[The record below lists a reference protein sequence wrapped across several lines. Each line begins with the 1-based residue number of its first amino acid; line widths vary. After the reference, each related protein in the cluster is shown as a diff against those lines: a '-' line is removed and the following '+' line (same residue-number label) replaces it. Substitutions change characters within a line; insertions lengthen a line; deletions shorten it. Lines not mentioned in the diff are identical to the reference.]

1 MGVFAIVSGEKNI
14 MAFKLTEEQLMIQS
28 MVRDLSRSEFAPK
41 AMERDRTAEFPADN
55 LKKLGELG
63 LMGMMVP
70 SEYGGSGADTVSYVL
85 ALAEVAYACASTAVV
100 MSVHNSI
107 VCESILRY
115 GNAKQKEKYLHPLA
129 LGKIIG
135 AFALT
140 EPDAGSDPARQST
153 RAVFGGDSY
162 VLNGRKRFTTTGKN
176 AGLIIVTAKTDEKLR
191 HRGISAFLVE
201 QGSPGL
207 TVGPLENKMGLRASD
222 TADLIFENCRIPAEN
237 RLGNEGDGFLIAMTA
252 LDGGR
257 IGIAAQSVGVAK
269 AAFDAAVHYA
279 EEREQ
284 FGQTISKFQ
293 GLRWMV
299 ADMAIEIEAARLLML
314 SAAEMKDN
322 GENYT
327 LQASMAKLYA
337 SEMVNRVTAK
347 AIQIHGGYGFTK
359 EYPVERYYRDA
370 RVFTI
375 YEGTSEIQR
384 VVISNLIF
392 RDKRV

>member
-1 MGVFAIVSGEKNI
+1 MS
-14 MAFKLTEEQLMIQS
+14 FKFTEEQLMIRS
-28 MVRDLSRSEFAPK
+28 MVRELSRTEFAPK
-41 AMERDRTAEFPADN
+41 AMERDKTKAFPADN

-70 SEYGGSGADTVSYVL
+70 PEYGGSGADTVSYVL
-85 ALAEVAYACASTAVV
+85 ALAEVAYACAATAVV

-107 VCESILRY
+107 VCESILRF
-115 GNAKQKEKYLHPLA
+115 GTENQKKRYFKELA
-129 LGKIIG
+129 SGEILG

-140 EPDAGSDPARQST
+140 EPNAGSDPARQIT
-153 RAVFGGDSY
+153 KAVFDGDSY
-162 VLNGRKRFTTTGKN
+162 VLNGTKRFTTTGKN
-176 AGLIIVTAKTDEKLR
+176 AGLIIVTAKTDEEAR
-191 HRGISAFLVE
+191 HKGISAFLVKK
-201 QGSPGL
+201 GTPGL
-207 TVGPLENKMGLRASD
+207 TVGPLEDKMGLRASD
-222 TADLIFENCRIPAEN
+222 TADLIFENCRIPAEDL
-237 RLGNEGDGFLIAMTA
+237 LGNEGDGFLIAMTA

-257 IGIAAQSVGVAK
+257 IGIAAQSVGVAQ
-269 AAFDAAVHYA
+269 AAFDAAVHYSQ
-279 EEREQ
+279 EREQ

-293 GLRWMV
+293 GLRWMI
-299 ADMAIEIEAARLLML
+299 ADMATEIEAARLMML

-327 LQASMAKLYA
+327 LQASMAKLFA
-337 SEMVNRVTAK
+337 SEMVNRITAK
-347 AIQIHGGYGFTK
+347 AVQIHGGYGFTK

-392 RDKRV
+392 KDKRKP